1 MLRGLVLLCCFLMLP
16 RRNKK
21 APLSRVINV
30 VREVI
35 RAVAENAGVE
45 PALGVD
51 DGAPQT
57 MEREVFDVLLP
68 INHIAAPFFEN
79 IVVFV
84 IVAGG
89 RASALPGPSRLGLP
103 PSKASSFHLERRTAV
118 RR

>member
-1 MLRGLVLLCCFLMLP
+1 M
-16 RRNKK
+16 
-21 APLSRVINV
+21 SRVINV

-57 MEREVFDVLLP
+57 MEREVVDVLLP

-84 IVAGG
+84 IVA
-89 RASALPGPSRLGLP
+89 PSEVAPRLYRV
-103 PSKASSFHLERRTAV
+103 HLG
-118 RR
+118 